1 MARPV
6 GEAKQK
12 ELIKGLTSKEL
23 WVRLETAMRNSGMT
37 KELATNIE
45 LRRMLEQKEDSFNKE
60 FPAIFTRDRDHF
72 MYATRVHI
80 VRHLLFED
88 NNWVIRW
95 VSNPK
100 RLSPVNVVKEM
111 FLKHGHQALPEY
123 YKHATKF
130 GGVFRWEEDALV
142 TIIMMLRGLGKSH
155 NEVVCR
161 SIHDYIRNP
170 HEKCLI
176 GHSEDDKAEELIK
189 RIRDALFHPN
199 LMIAYPE
206 FFVDNPEIYR
216 ARGVEIRKERINMK
230 KLDFE
235 DMYRIIDPTDYMR
248 GEATWNLFT
257 PRVDVTGQHFNR
269 AKLDDFVTE
278 ANSATV
284 ERSNKIIE
292 VFRSLSGLEEYV
304 YDDKGETR
312 GMPIQV
318 TDTQYAI
325 PNMITDVLENRKCR
339 AFIMPMTWDPDEHK
353 TIYSYAK
360 EHIYQIDRM
369 VTPKFID
376 RKKEEF
382 TTEAKFLSQCYMIG
396 YPRTSIIKLASDRNS
411 FIFAYNDEA
420 GLSDSVYRASFN
432 SEYAHKAKPVILI
445 KDPSY
450 STDKKTLEDDT
461 SKDCTLRVIYS
472 KGIFYVTGAFMQ
484 LGANTL
490 KGQKEPFV
498 LLSRDIVPD
507 FCIMDSQ
514 ATQTFVSNSVFADLE
529 QNEFKDYP
537 VQYIYYTKKKESQ
550 VPGKASIIQEVLEA
564 MFSMGTIKVHWSLTD
579 VVRQILRE
587 HPGFDFLDGL
597 QMMRSSLELDYLD
610 AIEDCK
616 TSAYRDSLKQIASG
630 EPEKRRSNVVFKT
643 TGY

>member
-130 GGVFRWEEDALV
+130 GGVFRWDEGANI
-142 TIIMMLRGLGKSH
+142 TILMMLRGLGKSH
-155 NEVVCR
+155 NEVICR

-176 GHSEDDKAEELIK
+176 GHSVDDKAEELLK

-257 PRVDVTGQHFNR
+257 PNVDVTGQHFNR
-269 AKLDDFVTE
+269 VKLDDFVTE
-278 ANSATV
+278 KNSATI
-284 ERSNKIIE
+284 EAANKITNI
-292 VFRSLSGLEEYV
+292 FYGLSGLEEYTL
-304 YDDKGETR
+304 DENGKTIP
-312 GMPIQV
+312 MPIQV
-318 TDTQYAI
+318 TDTQYYI
-325 PNMITDVLENRKCR
+325 PNMITNVLENRKCR

-353 TIYSYAK
+353 TIYSYATSH
-360 EHIYQIDRM
+360 EYRIDPM
-369 VTPKFID
+369 VDDDFIL

-382 TTEAKFLSQCYMIG
+382 VTESKFLSQCYMIG
-396 YPRTSIIKLASDRNS
+396 VERNALLKLVDGRESFVFAFGDEQGVPDTVNKIEMTRRDLVTRGCNIIS
-411 FIFAYNDEA
+411 
-420 GLSDSVYRASFN
+420 
-432 SEYAHKAKPVILI
+432 

-450 STDKKTLEDDT
+450 QDRGKNMQTDV
-461 SKDCTLRVIYS
+461 SKDTTVGATYYDQMFFVTSGIQTPGAPTQSRQIEPILDIDRRLKADVLVIDSASYQFYIAE
-472 KGIFYVTGAFMQ
+472 GIFDY
-484 LGANTL
+484 LRKN
-490 KGQKEPFV
+490 
-498 LLSRDIVPD
+498 DW
-507 FCIMDSQ
+507 MDRMGMWY
-514 ATQTFVSNSVFADLE
+514 
-529 QNEFKDYP
+529 EFY
-537 VQYIYYTKKKESQ
+537 KKKNDSKLEL
-550 VPGKASIIQEVLEA
+550 ANEVLGS
-564 MFSMGTIKVHWSLTD
+564 MFSSGLIKVHWTMFD
-579 VVRQILRE
+579 MIKEIMRE
-587 HPGFDFLDGL
+587 SPGF
-597 QMMRSSLELDYLD
+597 DYLD
-610 AIEDCK
+610 ALIQVC
-616 TSAYRDSLKQIASG
+616 SLDKKRLSGIALTKQYMSRENKILPQQSG
-630 EPEKRRSNVVFKT
+630 NSIIFRT

>member
-6 GEAKQK
+6 GETKQK
-12 ELIKGLTSKEL
+12 ELIRGLTSKEL
-23 WVRLETAMRNSGMT
+23 WTRLETAMRNSGVT
-37 KELATNIE
+37 KELATNID
-45 LRRMLEQKEDSFNKE
+45 LRRMLEEKEDSFNKE
-60 FPAIFTRDRDHF
+60 FPAVFTRDRDHF

-111 FLKHGHQALPEY
+111 FLKHGHQALPEH

-155 NEVVCR
+155 NDVVCR
-161 SIHDYIRNP
+161 SIHDYIRDP
-170 HEKCLI
+170 SEKCLI

-304 YDDKGETR
+304 YDEKGETR
-312 GMPIQV
+312 GMPIQI

-325 PNMITDVLENRKCR
+325 PNMITDVLDNRKCK

-353 TIYSYAK
+353 TIYHYAK

-396 YPRTSIIKLASDRNS
+396 YLRNALLKLVDNRESFMFAFSDESGIPETVTKIDMTRRDLVTRGCNIIS
-411 FIFAYNDEA
+411 
-420 GLSDSVYRASFN
+420 
-432 SEYAHKAKPVILI
+432 

-450 STDKKTLEDDT
+450 QDRGKNMQTDV
-461 SKDCTLRVIYS
+461 SKDTTVGATYYEQMFFITSGIQTPGAPTQSRQIEPILDIDRKLRADVLVIDSASYQFYIAE
-472 KGIFYVTGAFMQ
+472 GIFDYLRKNDWIERMGMWY
-484 LGANTL
+484 
-490 KGQKEPFV
+490 
-498 LLSRDIVPD
+498 
-507 FCIMDSQ
+507 
-514 ATQTFVSNSVFADLE
+514 
-529 QNEFKDYP
+529 EFY
-537 VQYIYYTKKKESQ
+537 KKKNDSKLEL
-550 VPGKASIIQEVLEA
+550 ANEVLGS
-564 MFSMGTIKVHWSLTD
+564 MFSSGLIKVHWTMFD
-579 VVRQILRE
+579 MIKEIMRE
-587 HPGFDFLDGL
+587 APGF
-597 QMMRSSLELDYLD
+597 DYLD
-610 AIEDCK
+610 ALIQIC
-616 TSAYRDSLKQIASG
+616 SLDKKRLSGIALTKQYMSRENKILPQQSG
-630 EPEKRRSNVVFKT
+630 NSIIFRT

>member
-6 GEAKQK
+6 GETKQK
-12 ELIKGLTSKEL
+12 ELIRGLTSKEL
-23 WVRLETAMRNSGMT
+23 WVRLETAMRNSGVT
-37 KELATNIE
+37 KELATNID
-45 LRRMLEQKEDSFNKE
+45 LRRMLEEKEDSFNKE
-60 FPAIFTRDRDHF
+60 FPAVFTRDRDHF

-155 NEVVCR
+155 NDVVCR
-161 SIHDYIRNP
+161 SIHDYIRDP
-170 HEKCLI
+170 SEKCLI

-304 YDDKGETR
+304 YDEKGETK

-325 PNMITDVLENRKCR
+325 PNMITDVLDNRKCK

-353 TIYSYAK
+353 TIYHYAK

-382 TTEAKFLSQCYMIG
+382 TTEAKFL
-396 YPRTSIIKLASDRNS
+396 
-411 FIFAYNDEA
+411 
-420 GLSDSVYRASFN
+420 
-432 SEYAHKAKPVILI
+432 
-445 KDPSY
+445 
-450 STDKKTLEDDT
+450 
-461 SKDCTLRVIYS
+461 
-472 KGIFYVTGAFMQ
+472 
-484 LGANTL
+484 
-490 KGQKEPFV
+490 
-498 LLSRDIVPD
+498 
-507 FCIMDSQ
+507 
-514 ATQTFVSNSVFADLE
+514 
-529 QNEFKDYP
+529 
-537 VQYIYYTKKKESQ
+537 
-550 VPGKASIIQEVLEA
+550 
-564 MFSMGTIKVHWSLTD
+564 
-579 VVRQILRE
+579 
-587 HPGFDFLDGL
+587 
-597 QMMRSSLELDYLD
+597 
-610 AIEDCK
+610 
-616 TSAYRDSLKQIASG
+616 
-630 EPEKRRSNVVFKT
+630 
-643 TGY
+643 